1 MARPVRA
8 ARLVRHVLAG
18 LFFWGGA
25 ACIPLDARLWWGV
38 VSTGPINGGYVM
50 TTVKPTVLYQALAD
64 LARSVANIENAVDY
78 IQSQH

>member
-1 MARPVRA
+1 
-8 ARLVRHVLAG
+8 
-18 LFFWGGA
+18 
-25 ACIPLDARLWWGV
+25 
-38 VSTGPINGGYVM
+38 M